1 MRYCFFV
8 FLVGLMQITLFFY
21 LTTAVG
27 AKSLTT
33 TETTTTTT
41 TTPPTSTMSTTTLVS
56 EIVDRRSNTP
66 NVICQK
72 AREVGPCR
80 AYYPR
85 WLVVLPC

>member
-8 FLVGLMQITLFFY
+8 FFSRPNANNFIFY

-56 EIVDRRSNTP
+56 EVVDRRSSTP

-85 WLVVLPC
+85 WLVMLLC